1 MISAGSDSGLP
12 ETFGQ
17 AEWRKGVGK
26 RAARKGQRAETG
38 IEGKGNSCEILACF
52 HSWSNETSFCFYL
65 VHKLA
70 GSQALKG
77 EIPKQQGS
85 A

>member
-38 IEGKGNSCEILACF
+38 IEGKG
-52 HSWSNETSFCFYL
+52 
-65 VHKLA
+65 KL
-70 GSQALKG
+70 L
-77 EIPKQQGS
+77 
-85 A
+85 